1 MSSLPWPRLP
11 SFLPSLTPSLPL
23 SISPQHGRK
32 GQPKLKTFVFNPNK
46 AELEWHH
53 EGPRSALRSLL
64 GIGKRE
70 TMSSIA
76 LADVVE
82 VRRGAQTKVLSK
94 AADMV
99 DPAKTFSLV
108 TRGEYTLD
116 VVMANTQ
123 DRDTVL
129 RALKVLFEDAG
140 LAPAFV

>member
-1 MSSLPWPRLP
+1 
-11 SFLPSLTPSLPL
+11 
-23 SISPQHGRK
+23 
-32 GQPKLKTFVFNPNK
+32 
-46 AELEWHH
+46 
-53 EGPRSALRSLL
+53 
-64 GIGKRE
+64 
-70 TMSSIA
+70 
-76 LADVVE
+76 
-82 VRRGAQTKVLSK
+82 
-94 AADMV
+94 MV

>member
-1 MSSLPWPRLP
+1 
-11 SFLPSLTPSLPL
+11 
-23 SISPQHGRK
+23 
-32 GQPKLKTFVFNPNK
+32 
-46 AELEWHH
+46 
-53 EGPRSALRSLL
+53 
-64 GIGKRE
+64 
-70 TMSSIA
+70 MSSIA

-82 VRRGAQTKVLSK
+82 VRRGAQTKVLTK

-129 RALKVLFEDAG
+129 RALRVLFEDAG